1 MSNSN
6 ANGKRTPWSI
16 GEYTPGEIIQGQMA
30 NNSGNERKRLRE
42 AQWRQEH
49 LISVNKELKENLR
62 QVNELKPQYERAE
75 KNARGIIDH
84 FSQNVVGDA
93 DVYKNHDSHTTR
105 QSIPVANNNLTS
117 LETTRENPMDQNDA
131 HNTQP
136 YPSLLSV
143 ADEKHKHRDIQALAL
158 EFAGSSHSLGIRHA
172 TQPYKPIPQMPSKKY
187 G

>member
-16 GEYTPGEIIQGQMA
+16 GNYAPGHIIEGEMAKNGGINEILRQTQGVH
-30 NNSGNERKRLRE
+30 EKLT
-42 AQWRQEH
+42 
-49 LISVNKELKENLR
+49 SVNEELKENLR
-62 QVNELKPQYERAE
+62 QVEEEKTHHERVE
-75 KNARGIIDH
+75 KNARGFIDYLT
-84 FSQNVVGDA
+84 QNLIKDV

-117 LETTRENPMDQNDA
+117 LEKTREKPMDQNDA
-131 HNTQP
+131 HNKQR
-136 YPSLLSV
+136 YPLSV